1 MDTEISLFDPYDY
14 DACRKYDMALDTF
27 RRKESEL
34 AALKEAQSSNT
45 EFLQLAERVTD
56 LEKEL
61 SAIETEINRLTDDK
75 AQNKANYQTS
85 EGRREQAEY
94 ELSDAKEALAE
105 FESANTLLYQ
115 NAISDFDRFLQAG
128 GSGSG
133 GTLKD
138 RNRAERAAKEA
149 EDRLKQAQFH
159 YNATRGTENPLPSTE
174 YSRADY
180 QRRKDHIWMDDRQE
194 IYEELKKQTRRY
206 ESIFKNEF
214 VLTVLKSCEAARS
227 DLRRINTELAR
238 LDFRSHYAFDVKY
251 IKDGS
256 DYERILEYA
265 KYLKE
270 REELGSDQG
279 QMTLDALASY
289 SNEEGKKLEK
299 EIREIINRIV
309 GQNNKDQLD
318 HFADYRNYMNYEI
331 LISDGDVLNKAKLSR
346 QSGFNSGAEVQIPYM
361 LILLSALL
369 IIYNDKTNSTRL
381 VFIDEPFAKMDPSNV
396 RIMMGFMKEQNLQ
409 MIFCAPD
416 KTELIGRE
424 CQVIL
429 PVLRTRPDFME
440 IGIVEIKE

>member
-1 MDTEISLFDPYDY
+1 
-14 DACRKYDMALDTF
+14 
-27 RRKESEL
+27 
-34 AALKEAQSSNT
+34 
-45 EFLQLAERVTD
+45 
-56 LEKEL
+56 
-61 SAIETEINRLTDDK
+61 
-75 AQNKANYQTS
+75 
-85 EGRREQAEY
+85 
-94 ELSDAKEALAE
+94 
-105 FESANTLLYQ
+105 
-115 NAISDFDRFLQAG
+115 
-128 GSGSG
+128 
-133 GTLKD
+133 
-138 RNRAERAAKEA
+138 
-149 EDRLKQAQFH
+149 
-159 YNATRGTENPLPSTE
+159 
-174 YSRADY
+174 
-180 QRRKDHIWMDDRQE
+180 MDDRQE